1 MKRASLPLQ
10 ASQREREGGRERGF
24 SLIEVV
30 LALGLLATVLI
41 SIASLFLIGGKQ
53 VHQGKDTTSAT
64 ALGQTIMERIDQ
76 LAYNDTYKYFG
87 GADTDTSLS
96 ISTAPTGTN
105 ANQFQSDIATRLGP
119 GASATIAVTPLGTAS
134 PLNMGSAAALQVR
147 VTVNW
152 TELGRA
158 RSVSIQSVRF

>member
-1 MKRASLPLQ
+1 MKEICLRFHT
-10 ASQREREGGRERGF
+10 SQPKSTGGQERGF
-24 SLIEVV
+24 SLIEVT

-76 LAYNDTYKYFG
+76 LAYIDTYKYFG

-96 ISTAPTGTN
+96 ISTGPTGTN
-105 ANQFQSDIATRLGP
+105 ASQFQSDIATRLGP
-119 GASATIAVTPLGTAS
+119 GASATITVTPLGSAS

-152 TELGRA
+152 SELGRA
-158 RSVSIQSVRF
+158 RSVSIQAVRF